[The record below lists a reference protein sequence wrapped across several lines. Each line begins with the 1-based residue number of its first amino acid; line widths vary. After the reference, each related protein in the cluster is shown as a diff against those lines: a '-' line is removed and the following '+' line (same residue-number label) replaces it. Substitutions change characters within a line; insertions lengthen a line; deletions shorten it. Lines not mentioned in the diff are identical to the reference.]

1 MAGSRQARPAG
12 TGSGG
17 GGASGVAAS
26 LAAMENDFV
35 PPTIN
40 LDTPDERCDLDYV
53 PHLAREAQVQTAL
66 CNCLG
71 FGSKNAALV
80 LRQGAS

>member
-1 MAGSRQARPAG
+1 MQ
-12 TGSGG
+12 
-17 GGASGVAAS
+17 
-26 LAAMENDFV
+26 ENMV

-40 LDTPDERCDLDYV
+40 LNTPDERCDLDYV
-53 PHLAREAQVQTAL
+53 PDEPRDARVETAL

-80 LRQGAS
+80 LKKI